1 MRFRIVIGEKSKSC
15 VVVAAGAALYLI
27 ESALAESGAS
37 VMWGL
42 GLLLAIHC
50 VVILARFSSM
60 VRQST
65 GEQNDRLVRAIIL
78 ATLLTGLLVVVW
90 IYASGKAFQISWQS
104 YVNAIVIGGFSAAFH
119 LVPFN
124 KFKKKSAA
132 GSEPNG
138 LEGPAQKM

>member
-15 VVVAAGAALYLI
+15 VVVAAGASLYLI
-27 ESALAESGAS
+27 ESAFAETGAS

-50 VVILARFSSM
+50 VIILARFSSI

-65 GEQNDRLVRAIIL
+65 GEKNDRLVRAIVL
-78 ATLLTGLLVVVW
+78 ATLLTGLVVVIW
-90 IYASGKAFQISWQS
+90 IYASGKAFQVSWQS

-119 LVPFN
+119 LVPFD
-124 KFKKKSAA
+124 KFKKKSADV
-132 GSEPNG
+132 SKP
-138 LEGPAQKM
+138 